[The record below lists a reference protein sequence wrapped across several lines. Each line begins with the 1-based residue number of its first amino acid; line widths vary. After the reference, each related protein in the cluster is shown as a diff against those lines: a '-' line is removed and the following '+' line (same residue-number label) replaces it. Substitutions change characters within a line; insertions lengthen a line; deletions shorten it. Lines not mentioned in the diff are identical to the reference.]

1 MESCGTGPLSSPP
14 QGHEVKKARLPAAA
28 GWLSTKEPT
37 ACALLPWPQPAR
49 EESANDKGSHHAPGM
64 PAAEMTRSSEIF
76 HLPSNQTHLKI
87 LSSYYSVDTVLI
99 QSELLQRRIGL
110 SSSPHRNC
118 HFTKSLPPQYPAII
132 SNEKVDPH
140 PIGVLHARL
149 NADLGD
155 PSHW

>member
-1 MESCGTGPLSSPP
+1 MESWELGPSPP
-14 QGHEVKKARLPAAA
+14 RPRGVKEEARPRAAA

-49 EESANDKGSHHAPGM
+49 EESANDRGSHHAPGM

-87 LSSYYSVDTVLI
+87 LSSYYSVETVLI
-99 QSELLQRRIGL
+99 QSEILQRRTGL

-118 HFTKSLPPQYPAII
+118 HFTSLPPQYTVII
-132 SNEKVDPH
+132 SNEKVAPH

-155 PSHW
+155 PSH